1 MRRERVGE
9 TSGQG
14 SEDGRRV
21 PRSGGMLERGWE
33 SASETDWVISCERRP
48 SIVTIEA
55 IIEVTGD
62 TEEAGDIIEVTTE
75 EATGGEEV
83 IEDEEGEMTT
93 FRGGLMTGN
102 MTSTIRTKSPAAQLT
117 REMEEEKEKYLQVML
132 RVELKSCKLPLVM
145 ISTLCE
151 L

>member
-1 MRRERVGE
+1 MRRRGRVGE

-14 SEDGRRV
+14 SEAGRRV

-33 SASETDWVISCERRP
+33 SVSETDWVTNCGRRQ

-55 IIEVTGD
+55 IIEVTED
-62 TEEAGDIIEVTTE
+62 TGEAGDTTEDTTE
-75 EATGGEEV
+75 EATGVTGED
-83 IEDEEGEMTT
+83 IEDEDGGMTT

-132 RVELKSCKLPLVM
+132 RVS
-145 ISTLCE
+145 
-151 L
+151 